1 MHAVLRPLFKHTL
14 VSVFVLA
21 TLAYFHNLSGIKHSS
36 FFVFSHLP
44 SAQHSPVLPTKHG
57 SQSPDMIGP
66 KPGSILVTALLDA
79 SAISQHLVSTI
90 PALSGKT
97 YSSLCHHSNV
107 SATSSFTSVSAPGSS
122 LILTLSFE
130 PGTREDWLGSL
141 KKENTVTVDGVKYV
155 IDTGKRHESIGEM
168 ESSKWVA
175 YALSALVLRFWELT
189 KKADSLDILVV
200 LIGYVL
206 MHVAF
211 MRLFLSSRALGSN
224 FWLSTGI
231 FSSATISFLFT
242 LPMCRSLDIPLD
254 PIALTEALS
263 FLVYTV
269 NDGRMKAAGDVILE
283 ALDRVGNMILRDYAL
298 EIAVLAS
305 FHRGRYG
312 ERYSRSR
319 SLVSQEQQT
328 ERGVVTETPKNLRR
342 RATDSAIGV
351 KGSFLKDGGRLQE
364 AEENP
369 MASLKLLLIAS
380 FLTLHILNFCTTLTP
395 ATANARHQRHP
406 LRTASEVVPTPR
418 VDISSPAIASV
429 LAYLA
434 VTQEPTF
441 TVEGAVPVELVV
453 KVAPPI
459 YIRALPLAPALH
471 ASNTNASEWV
481 VALLAVSVALNGD
494 SLKGIAA
501 SSGLAA
507 MRAARSQGPPAEL
520 GNRRQEAPGRPSHQ
534 VTGSP
539 PVEPIAP
546 ESREVEPAHVEVRSL
561 AECVDVFENGPRPVS
576 VAFKTLNDE
585 EVILLCQTSKIVP
598 YALEKMLGDFDPRA
612 SRTKTFENSLV
623 PMKDY
628 NYSRV
633 MGACCENVIGFMPL
647 PLGIAGALKVDG
659 LMYPIPVATAEGT
672 LVASTSRMSIPAAES
687 YSPATAVVLNE
698 ILEGSISFVIA
709 FFRVVYASDA
719 SGLGPAGWFFAFRRV
734 CHEIFGPD
742 CWKLSIPALL
752 YVVQNSLQF
761 VAISNLPV
769 ATFQVTY
776 QMKIMTTAAFS
787 VALLRKRLSCSGWMS
802 LFLLAIGVGI
812 VQLQTLTTRQV
823 PANTHIGSAHESAL
837 LHTHIMSP
845 SRDSEGPAYHLLPP
859 HMRYGMG
866 PGIGGMGMGIG
877 MLHSAPFL
885 RSPRDIWSPA
895 FSNLADLR
903 PSHPSPSLYLSAM
916 SAVSNAPSRSI
927 STSRTPPRLD
937 RGVSQ
942 DELASQSPP
951 SDPPPEPP
959 APKPPQHPDLQLH
972 LHIAWQSNLRLSV
985 TGLFVNGEVVVAY
998 GPLGF
1003 GCDRPKRDT
1012 PSSGTPV
1019 EAEDEVPPLL
1029 PTIYIES
1036 EIGQAA
1042 KTVQHRLVRDTTT
1055 ISVHIGQYDNDLSL
1069 EILQSWINLIDEDGW
1084 VTREQILGEEAR
1096 SRVPPEFQTQVPTYA
1111 NPPTLTMAVTA
1122 FIDRLCQRKSPS
1134 DADLGMDFGHG
1145 SQVPLTSNSKTIYKP
1160 LKRHHE
1166 WFSRKQRGQI
1176 EYSGMDDYP
1185 RGPAHAGELRL
1196 DLISWMAFFSQT
1208 VRDIAEFVD
1217 EVDDAAAFEEIAN
1230 IDDLHWSEENQ
1241 MYCDVGVNDEVIPR
1255 LPHGVPLPLP
1265 VLPRPPP
1272 ARLAAPRRDPR
1283 PLRDPEH
1290 LWSPYGLR
1298 SLSAAHPEF
1307 GQGENYW
1314 KGLIWIQ
1321 MNYLALT
1328 SLHKKY
1334 AAQAGPHQQRAQEIY
1349 AELRKN
1355 IVDNVHK
1362 EYVRTRQYLKPG
1374 TR

>member
-1 MHAVLRPLFKHTL
+1 MWRTRGRKGAVAYQIWDGRLRLWEYGLFAATG
-14 VSVFVLA
+14 VSYLQFVLVVYR
-21 TLAYFHNLSGIKHSS
+21 AYFHILSGIKHSS
-36 FFVFSHLP
+36 FFAFSPALRPAFTRLANEEWVVVSQRDWTEDPGGNLDALELQQVVFTLDDT
-44 SAQHSPVLPTKHG
+44 AQP
-57 SQSPDMIGP
+57 
-66 KPGSILVTALLDA
+66 TALLDA

-97 YSSLCHHSNV
+97 YSSLCHHPNV

-122 LILTLSFE
+122 PILTLSFE

-155 IDTGKRHESIGEM
+155 IDTGKRQESIGEM

-175 YALSALVLRFWELT
+175 YAISALVLRFWELT

-206 MHVAF
+206 MHVTF
-211 MRLFLSSRALGSN
+211 KRPFLSSRALGSN

-242 LPMCRSLDIPLD
+242 LPISVL
-254 PIALTEALS
+254 
-263 FLVYTV
+263 FVGV
-269 NDGRMKAAGDVILE
+269 NS
-283 ALDRVGNMILRDYAL
+283 RVGGLKEFCAVAAVSLAMDCVMTFTLYT
-298 EIAVLAS
+298 AVLAIMVEVR
-305 FHRGRYG
+305 HIKTVRGMTLA
-312 ERYSRSR
+312 RSR
-319 SLVSQEQQT
+319 SSSITAVMANGT
-328 ERGVVTETPKNLRR
+328 AVRGVLSRKSSKQNVVVTETPKNLRQ

-369 MASLKLLLIAS
+369 MARLKLLLIAS

-418 VDISSPAIASV
+418 VDTSSPAIASV

-441 TVEGAVPVELVV
+441 TVEGSVPVKLVV

-459 YIRALPLAPALH
+459 YIRALPLAPALR
-471 ASNTNASEWV
+471 ASNTNTGEAVENSMSSWSSIVGDPVVSKWV
-481 VALLAVSVALNGD
+481 VALLAVSVALNGC

-501 SSGLAA
+501 GSGLAA
-507 MRAARSQGPPAEL
+507 MRAARSQGIADEEPEEEHSL
-520 GNRRQEAPGRPSHQ
+520 APVMFMASAACRPLNLETVSQ
-534 VTGSP
+534 DALPIRSP

-561 AECVDVFENGPRPVS
+561 AECVHVFENGPRPVS
-576 VAFKTLNDE
+576 VALKTLNDE
-585 EVILLCQTSKIVP
+585 EVILLCQTGKIVP

-612 SRTKTFENSLV
+612 SRTKTLENSLD

-628 NYSRV
+628 DYSRV

-647 PLGIAGALKVDG
+647 PLGIAGPLKVDG
-659 LMYPIPVATAEGT
+659 LMYLIPVATTEGT
-672 LVASTSRMSIPAAES
+672 LVASTSRMSIPTAES
-687 YSPATAVVLNE
+687 YSSATAVLLNE

-734 CHEIFGPD
+734 CHEIFSPD

-769 ATFQVTY
+769 ATFQ
-776 QMKIMTTAAFS
+776 
-787 VALLRKRLSCSGWMS
+787 
-802 LFLLAIGVGI
+802 
-812 VQLQTLTTRQV
+812 
-823 PANTHIGSAHESAL
+823 
-837 LHTHIMSP
+837 
-845 SRDSEGPAYHLLPP
+845 
-859 HMRYGMG
+859 GMG

-885 RSPRDIWSPA
+885 RSTRDIWSPA
-895 FSNLADLR
+895 FSNLPDLR

-927 STSRTPPRLD
+927 SASRTPPRLD

-972 LHIAWQSNLRLSV
+972 VLPWGHQGRTPQRTTEFLKVPDGEHGGSWAVRIKGEPLNPGRQVLPSRVSPMFYI
-985 TGLFVNGEVVVAY
+985 GLEG
-998 GPLGF
+998 LG
-1003 GCDRPKRDT
+1003 GIDMET
-1012 PSSGTPV
+1012 
-1019 EAEDEVPPLL
+1019 EEDE
-1029 PTIYIES
+1029 T
-1036 EIGQAA
+1036 
-1042 KTVQHRLVRDTTT
+1042 
-1055 ISVHIGQYDNDLSL
+1055 VHIGQYNNDLSL
-1069 EILQSWINLIDEDGW
+1069 EVLQSWINLIDEHGW
-1084 VTREQILGEEAR
+1084 VPREQILDEEAR
-1096 SRVPPEFQTQVPTYA
+1096 SRVPPEFQSQVPTYA
-1111 NPPTLTMAVTA
+1111 SPPTLTMAVTA
-1122 FIDRLCQRKSPS
+1122 ASASGRAPPARTSAWTSASAPS
-1134 DADLGMDFGHG
+1134 RRFLDEPELALDYLRR
-1145 SQVPLTSNSKTIYKP
+1145 IY
-1160 LKRHHE
+1160 E

-1176 EYSGMDDYP
+1176 KYGIDNYP

-1196 DLISWMAFFSQT
+1196 DLISWTAFFSQT
-1208 VRDIAEFVD
+1208 MRDIAEFVG

-1230 IDDLHWSEENQ
+1230 IDGET
-1241 MYCDVGVNDEVIPR
+1241 GRPR
-1255 LPHGVPLPLP
+1255 
-1265 VLPRPPP
+1265 
-1272 ARLAAPRRDPR
+1272 
-1283 PLRDPEH
+1283 
-1290 LWSPYGLR
+1290 
-1298 SLSAAHPEF
+1298 F
-1307 GQGENYW
+1307 
-1314 KGLIWIQ
+1314 
-1321 MNYLALT
+1321 MNYLALA
-1328 SLHKKY
+1328 LFHKKY
-1334 AAQAGPHQQRAQEIY
+1334 AAQADSHQQRAQEIY

-1355 IVDNVHK
+1355 IVDNLHK